1 MSSRQTPVAVNASE
15 NLVRSTRWCAQVMRI
30 HAKSFYFSTRVLP
43 RAKREAVEA
52 LYGLF
57 RSADDLADEPGPTL
71 EERRA
76 GFAEIRACLQE
87 IAAGARSV
95 GVRSAEAPW
104 SAAVA
109 RALERFPIAMEDIF
123 ALLAGCES
131 DIDPQPISTYPELES
146 YARAVAGTVG
156 RCSMAILGASDEDS
170 LARGERL
177 GIAMQYTNI
186 LRDVAEDER
195 NGRCYLPQR
204 ETERIGRREVMR
216 TIAQLARTDYRQAC
230 VLAARVPNDGSRWA
244 LLATADIYGGI
255 VDEVERRDFN
265 PEAGRAVVRTREK
278 IARAMR
284 CWASAYIGF
293 ASMR

>member
-1 MSSRQTPVAVNASE
+1 MSFAQRVIDVNESE
-15 NLVRSTRWCAQVMRI
+15 DLARSVRWCAQVMRA

-43 RAKREAVEA
+43 RAKREAVEG

-76 GFAEIRACLQE
+76 GFVDLRDAL
-87 IAAGARSV
+87 AAVARGEPSR
-95 GVRSAEAPW
+95 GVPW
-104 SAAVA
+104 AAAVA
-109 RALERFPIAMEDIF
+109 RALARFPIALDDIL
-123 ALLAGCES
+123 ALIAGCES
-131 DIDPQPISTYPELES
+131 DLEPRPIATFAELEAYS
-146 YARAVAGTVG
+146 RAVAGTVG
-156 RCSMAILGASDEDS
+156 RCSMAILGASDDDS

-195 NGRCYLPQR
+195 TGRFYLPQR
-204 ETERIGRREVMR
+204 EVERLGRREVMR
-216 TIAQLARTDYRQAC
+216 EIARQARIRYREAF

-255 VDEVERRDFN
+255 VDVVERRGFD
-265 PEAGRAVVRTREK
+265 PHAGRAVVGTPAK
-278 IARAMR
+278 IGRAIR
-284 CWASAYIGF
+284 CWVRAYTGF
-293 ASMR
+293 ASMK

>member
-1 MSSRQTPVAVNASE
+1 MSFAQRAIDVNESE
-15 NLVRSTRWCAQVMRI
+15 DLARSVRWCAQVMRA

-76 GFAEIRACLQE
+76 GFADLRDAL
-87 IAAGARSV
+87 AAVARGEPSS
-95 GVRSAEAPW
+95 GVQWA
-104 SAAVA
+104 AAVA
-109 RALERFPIAMEDIF
+109 RALARFPIALDDIL
-123 ALLAGCES
+123 ALIAGCES
-131 DIDPQPISTYPELES
+131 DLEPRPIATFTELETYS
-146 YARAVAGTVG
+146 RAVAGTVG
-156 RCSMAILGASDEDS
+156 RCSMAILGASDDDS

-195 NGRCYLPQR
+195 SGRYYLPQR
-204 ETERIGRREVMR
+204 EVERLGRREVMR
-216 TIAQLARTDYRQAC
+216 EIAQQARSRYREAF

-255 VDEVERRDFN
+255 VDVVERRAFD
-265 PEAGRAVVRTREK
+265 PRAGRAVVGTPAK
-278 IARAMR
+278 IGRAVR
-284 CWASAYIGF
+284 CWARAYTGF
-293 ASMR
+293 ESMK

>member
-1 MSSRQTPVAVNASE
+1 MSFAQRAIDVNESE
-15 NLVRSTRWCAQVMRI
+15 DLARSVRWCAQVMRA

-76 GFAEIRACLQE
+76 GFADLRDAL
-87 IAAGARSV
+87 AAVARGEPSS
-95 GVRSAEAPW
+95 GVQWA
-104 SAAVA
+104 AAVA
-109 RALERFPIAMEDIF
+109 RALARFPIALDDIL
-123 ALLAGCES
+123 ALIAGCES
-131 DIDPQPISTYPELES
+131 DLEPRPIATFAELETYS
-146 YARAVAGTVG
+146 RAVAGTVG
-156 RCSMAILGASDEDS
+156 RCSMAILGASDDDS

-195 NGRCYLPQR
+195 SGRYYLPQR
-204 ETERIGRREVMR
+204 EVERLGRREVMR
-216 TIAQLARTDYRQAC
+216 EIAQQARSRYREAF

-255 VDEVERRDFN
+255 VDVVERRAFD
-265 PEAGRAVVRTREK
+265 PHAGRAVVGTPAK
-278 IARAMR
+278 IARAIR
-284 CWASAYIGF
+284 CWVRAYTGF
-293 ASMR
+293 ASMK

>member
-1 MSSRQTPVAVNASE
+1 
-15 NLVRSTRWCAQVMRI
+15 MRV

-76 GFAEIRACLQE
+76 GFARIRANL
-87 IAAGARSV
+87 AAI
-95 GVRSAEAPW
+95 VRGEDASDAPW
-104 SAAVA
+104 GAAVA
-109 RALERFPIAMEDIF
+109 RALARFPIAIDDIL
-123 ALLAGCES
+123 ALVAGCES
-131 DIDPQPISTYPELES
+131 DLDPHPIATYAELER

-156 RCSMAILGASDEDS
+156 RCSMAILGASDDDS

-177 GIAMQYTNI
+177 GIAMQYTNV

-195 NGRCYLPQR
+195 NGRIYLPQR
-204 ETERIGRREVMR
+204 KVERIGRREVMR
-216 TIAQLARTDYRQAC
+216 ALAELARSDYREAG

-255 VDEVERRDFN
+255 VDEVEHRGFN
-265 PEAGRAVVRTREK
+265 PEAGRAVVPTPAK
-278 IARAMR
+278 IVRAMR
-284 CWASAYIGF
+284 CWVRAYTGF

>member
-1 MSSRQTPVAVNASE
+1 MSFGQRSLDVNDSE
-15 NLVRSTRWCAQVMRI
+15 DLARSIRWCAQVMRA

-57 RSADDLADEPGPTL
+57 RSADDLADEPGPTP

-76 GFAEIRACLQE
+76 GF
-87 IAAGARSV
+87 IALRGALDAVARGERTS
-95 GVRSAEAPW
+95 EAPW
-104 SAAVA
+104 TAAVA
-109 RALERFPIAMEDIF
+109 RALARFPIAIGDIF
-123 ALLAGCES
+123 ALVAGCEG
-131 DIDPQPISTYPELES
+131 DLDPRPIATFDELES
-146 YARAVAGTVG
+146 YSRAVAGTVG

-195 NGRCYLPQR
+195 NGRYYLPR
-204 ETERIGRREVMR
+204 HEVDRLGRGEVMR
-216 TIAQLARTDYRQAC
+216 AIAQLARARYGEAF
-230 VLAARVPNDGSRWA
+230 VLAERVPNDGSRWA

-255 VDEVERRDFN
+255 VDVVERRKFD
-265 PEAGRAVVRTREK
+265 PDAGRAVVKSPAK
-278 IARAMR
+278 IGRALR
-284 CWASAYIGF
+284 CWLRAYTGF
-293 ASMR
+293 TSMR

>member
-1 MSSRQTPVAVNASE
+1 MGEREQTPSDVNDPEDFA
-15 NLVRSTRWCAQVMRI
+15 RSARWCAQVMRV

-71 EERRA
+71 DERRT
-76 GFAEIRACLQE
+76 GFAMLR
-87 IAAGARSV
+87 RSV
-95 GVRSAEAPW
+95 EAISHGAFASEAPW
-104 SAAVA
+104 GAAVA
-109 RALERFPIAMEDIF
+109 RAIERFPIAIEDIL
-123 ALLAGCES
+123 ALVAGCES
-131 DIDPQPISTYPELES
+131 DLEPSPIATYAELER

-195 NGRCYLPQR
+195 SGRTYLPER
-204 ETERIGRREVMR
+204 EVERIGRREVMR
-216 TIAQLARTDYRQAC
+216 ALAQLARKDYREAF

-255 VDEVERRDFN
+255 VEEVERRGFN
-265 PEAGRAVVRTREK
+265 PDAGRAIVPTPAK
-278 IARAMR
+278 IARAIR
-284 CWASAYIGF
+284 CWVRAYTGF
-293 ASMR
+293 ASIR